1 MSAVRDIS
9 RISPFGPKSK
19 YVNAIIETP
28 RGSRTKF
35 KYDEE
40 YGLFMFDKAMP
51 IGQSFPF
58 DFGFLPSTKGD
69 DGDPLDVLVL
79 TDEPTFVGCLVHAK
93 LLGVIEAEQT
103 ENGETERNDR
113 LIAIPLEAKSG
124 KPPEGAVDHLE
135 QSIVRKITKFFV
147 AYNELQGRRFR
158 ALRYAGSER
167 AEALIRSGI
176 SNFQKR
182 SIKRSANRHSHN
194 GSVGADLHQKTK

>member
-1 MSAVRDIS
+1 MSAVHDIS
-9 RISPFGPKSK
+9 RMPPFGPKSE

-28 RGSRTKF
+28 KGSRTKF

-40 YGLFMFDKAMP
+40 HGLFMFDKALP

-113 LIAIPLEAKSG
+113 LIAVPVEAKTG
-124 KPPEGAVDHLE
+124 KLSSGAVGHLE
-135 QSIVRKITKFFV
+135 TELAQRISDFFV
-147 AYNELQGRRFR
+147 VYNELQGKRFKT
-158 ALRYAGSER
+158 LGCAGPER
-167 AEALIRSGI
+167 AEELIRAGMSNSQSPFSG
-176 SNFQKR
+176 
-182 SIKRSANRHSHN
+182 RHRAH
-194 GSVGADLHQKTK
+194 HQR

>member
-1 MSAVRDIS
+1 MAVSDIS
-9 RISPFGPKSK
+9 RMRPFGPKSE

-28 RGSRTKF
+28 KGSRTKF

-40 YGLFMFDKAMP
+40 HGLFMFDKALSF
-51 IGQSFPF
+51 GQSFPF

-103 ENGETERNDR
+103 ENGETQRNDR
-113 LIAIPLEAKSG
+113 LVAIPLEAKSG
-124 KPPEGAVDHLE
+124 KPPEGAIDHLE
-135 QSIVRKITKFFV
+135 QIMFRKITKFFV

-158 ALRYAGSER
+158 ALRYAGPER

-182 SIKRSANRHSHN
+182 SIKRSADRQSHK
-194 GSVGADLHQKTK
+194 DTLL

>member
-1 MSAVRDIS
+1 MSAARDIS
-9 RISPFGPKSK
+9 RIHPFGPKSK

-28 RGSRTKF
+28 KGSRTKF

-40 YGLFMFDKAMP
+40 HGLFMFDKRMP

-58 DFGFLPSTKGD
+58 DFGFLPSTRGD

-124 KPPEGAVDHLE
+124 KPSEGAIDHLE
-135 QSIVRKITKFFV
+135 PSLVRNITKFFV
-147 AYNELQGRRFR
+147 AYNELQGRRFKT
-158 ALRYAGSER
+158 LGHAGPER
-167 AEALIRSGI
+167 AEVLIRVGI
-176 SNFQKR
+176 SKFQKR
-182 SIKRSANRHSHN
+182 SIERTANRQRHN
-194 GSVGADLHQKTK
+194 GKVA